1 MTKDK
6 KLKLPKSSGPSAFDF
21 IKQFVLVVGIFIVL
35 ITGYELYFTGD
46 AKAKEIAVSQLAQ
59 KVVAGEV
66 KSIIVSVNEI
76 EAETTAGEK
85 LKTKK
90 DIGASIEETLVQ
102 YGATA
107 ENLRQVEIVNKGE
120 GGWGYVGALAP
131 FIFPIFLIV
140 LILWFLSRQMKSGP
154 GMQAFTFGQS
164 KAKIIDPKDDK
175 QRITFKDVAG
185 NREAKQELGEIVDF
199 LKNPKKF
206 LDIGAIIPKGVLM
219 MGAPGTGKTMLAR
232 AVAGEAGVPFFHLS
246 GSEFIEMF
254 VGVGA
259 SRVRDLFDMAK
270 KASPA
275 IVFIDEIDAIG
286 RVRGTGLGGGNDER
300 EQTLN
305 QILVEMDGFEA
316 NEKVIIIAATNRP
329 DVLDP
334 ALVRPGRF
342 DRRVTLDL
350 PDKND
355 RKEILEVQSSKK
367 PKDESVDLMVVAE
380 RTPGFSGAELYSL
393 MNESAILAARNNRTK
408 ISQEDILNSIEKVMM
423 GPERKSHL
431 KSQKER
437 HLTAYH
443 EAGHALVGAVL
454 PNADPVHKVSIISR
468 GHAGGYTL
476 SIPDDE
482 KKMYSK
488 NTFLDEI
495 AMTLGGYAVEE
506 LIYGVVTT
514 GPSSDLQSATAK
526 AKDMIVKYGMSDLV
540 GPRALEVSARMK
552 AKYGE
557 KDSEHSQELMALVD
571 REIERIVREQLD
583 IARGIVREKRVV
595 LDRIANDLLE
605 KENLEREDFEKI
617 LKEFNIPIKREEK

>member
-1 MTKDK
+1 
-6 KLKLPKSSGPSAFDF
+6 
-21 IKQFVLVVGIFIVL
+21 
-35 ITGYELYFTGD
+35 
-46 AKAKEIAVSQLAQ
+46 
-59 KVVAGEV
+59 
-66 KSIIVSVNEI
+66 
-76 EAETTAGEK
+76 
-85 LKTKK
+85 
-90 DIGASIEETLVQ
+90 
-102 YGATA
+102 
-107 ENLRQVEIVNKGE
+107 
-120 GGWGYVGALAP
+120 
-131 FIFPIFLIV
+131 
-140 LILWFLSRQMKSGP
+140 
-154 GMQAFTFGQS
+154 
-164 KAKIIDPKDDK
+164 
-175 QRITFKDVAG
+175 
-185 NREAKQELGEIVDF
+185 
-199 LKNPKKF
+199 
-206 LDIGAIIPKGVLM
+206 
-219 MGAPGTGKTMLAR
+219 
-232 AVAGEAGVPFFHLS
+232 
-246 GSEFIEMF
+246 
-254 VGVGA
+254 
-259 SRVRDLFDMAK
+259 MAK

-552 AKYGE
+552 AKYG
-557 KDSEHSQELMALVD
+557 A
-571 REIERIVREQLD
+571 
-583 IARGIVREKRVV
+583 
-595 LDRIANDLLE
+595 
-605 KENLEREDFEKI
+605 
-617 LKEFNIPIKREEK
+617 IKNNFVI